1 MSREVPLVF
10 ACESEPLIGVLNMPE
25 RPERLGVVIVVG
37 GPQYRVGS
45 HRQFVLLARA
55 MAAGGFACLRFD
67 YRGMGDSA
75 AGARNFEAVEH
86 DIGAAID
93 ALMSACPEL
102 DGVALWG
109 LCDGAS
115 AALMYAVHDSRVA
128 GIVALN
134 PWVRTDASLAAARLN
149 HYYKGRLLSPAFW
162 RKLARGEVKVWQ
174 SAWGLVAVLGKR
186 LRASGEASG
195 TSSPASP
202 TSFIERMG
210 SGWKCMQ
217 GKVLVVLSGND
228 LTARE
233 FADFCRSHPDW
244 RSALV
249 SGPGLVEI
257 ADADHTFSTRGWKQ
271 RVEQVTLDWLRA
283 RLTQNDWSA
292 SVQAPDVREDKLK
305 RFA

>member
-10 ACESEPLIGVLNMPE
+10 TCESEPLIGVLNVPE
-25 RPERLGVVIVVG
+25 RPARLGVVIVVG

-55 MAAGGFACLRFD
+55 VATGGFACLRFD

-75 AGARNFEAVEH
+75 SGQRDFEAVER

-93 ALMSACPEL
+93 ALMTACPEL
-102 DGVALWG
+102 DGVVLWG

-115 AALMYAVHDSRVA
+115 AAFMYASRDSRVA

-134 PWVRTDASLAAARLN
+134 PWVRTEASLAAARLN
-149 HYYKGRLLSPAFW
+149 HYYKGRLLSAAFW
-162 RKLARGEVKVWQ
+162 KKLVRGEIKLSR
-174 SAWGLVAVLGKR
+174 SACGLVAALGKR
-186 LRASGEASG
+186 LRASGEAG
-195 TSSPASP
+195 GASSAAAP

-210 SGWKCMQ
+210 TGWKCMR

-228 LTARE
+228 LTAKE
-233 FADFCRSHPDW
+233 FADFCRKHPEW
-244 RSALV
+244 RSALDA
-249 SGPGLVEI
+249 GPGFVEI
-257 ADADHTFSTRGWKQ
+257 ADADHTFSTRDWKQ

-283 RLTQNDWSA
+283 RLAQNDSPAPAQA
-292 SVQAPDVREDKLK
+292 SGAREQKLK